1 MPLLSFWH
9 DLCLF
14 RNMKNINLHKHK
26 IFRKTKDVLF
36 FDITMPKSNA
46 SDLVI
51 HDSAAVSPPDDS
63 LGNKQFYIHYHQV
76 DNNRVVHGS
85 RTFELINFDW
95 DRPYQIVKLDR
106 NSGALKI
113 PKKTYHR
120 SVSCDDGS
128 IVINQS
134 ERDDLFQAKKEFKP
148 VSIAKNKKLAYILKT
163 VKPIIIKI

>member
-9 DLCLF
+9 DLCLLLD
-14 RNMKNINLHKHK
+14 MKNIDLHKHK

-51 HDSAAVSPPDDS
+51 HDSSAVSPPDDN

-106 NSGALKI
+106 NSGALRI

-148 VSIAKNKKLAYILKT
+148 VSIAKNKKLAHILKA

>member
-9 DLCLF
+9 DLCLLKD
-14 RNMKNINLHKHK
+14 MKNINLHKHK

-51 HDSAAVSPPDDS
+51 HDSSAVSPPDDS

>member
-14 RNMKNINLHKHK
+14 INMKNINLHKHK

-113 PKKTYHR
+113 PKNTYHR

>member
-9 DLCLF
+9 DLCLIID
-14 RNMKNINLHKHK
+14 MKNINLHKHK
-26 IFRKTKDVLF
+26 IFRKTKNVLF
-36 FDITMPKSNA
+36 FDITMPESNA

-51 HDSAAVSPPDDS
+51 HDSSAVSPPDDS
-63 LGNKQFYIHYHQV
+63 LGNKQFYVHYHQV

-120 SVSCDDGS
+120 SVSCDSGS

-148 VSIAKNKKLAYILKT
+148 VSIIKNDKLANILKT
-163 VKPIIIKI
+163 VKPLIVKI

>member
-1 MPLLSFWH
+1 MPLSPLWH
-9 DLCLF
+9 DLCSQI
-14 RNMKNINLHKHK
+14 NMKNLDLHKHK
-26 IFRKTKDVLF
+26 IFRQTKDVLF

>member
-1 MPLLSFWH
+1 MPLSPLWH
-9 DLCLF
+9 DLCSQI
-14 RNMKNINLHKHK
+14 NMKNLDLHKHK
-26 IFRKTKDVLF
+26 IFRQTKDVLF

-51 HDSAAVSPPDDS
+51 HDSVAVSPPDDS

-85 RTFELINFDW
+85 RTFELINFEW
-95 DRPYQIVKLDR
+95 DKPYQIIKLNRD
-106 NSGALKI
+106 SGALRI

-120 SVSCDDGS
+120 SVSCDNGS

-148 VSIAKNKKLAYILKT
+148 VSIVKNKKLAHILKT
-163 VKPIIIKI
+163 VKPLVIKI

>member
-1 MPLLSFWH
+1 MPLSSFWH
-9 DLCLF
+9 DLCCLI
-14 RNMKNINLHKHK
+14 NVKNINLHKHK

-51 HDSAAVSPPDDS
+51 HDSSAVSPPDDS
-63 LGNKQFYIHYHQV
+63 LGNKQFYVHYHQV

-85 RTFELINFDW
+85 RTFELINFEW
-95 DRPYQIVKLDR
+95 DKPYQIIKLDR
-106 NSGALKI
+106 DSGALRI
-113 PKKTYHR
+113 PKRTYHR
-120 SVSCDDGS
+120 SVSCDSGS

-148 VSIAKNKKLAYILKT
+148 VSIVKNEKLANILRA
-163 VKPIIIKI
+163 VKPLIVKI

>member
-9 DLCLF
+9 DLCLLID
-14 RNMKNINLHKHK
+14 MKNINLHKHK
-26 IFRKTKDVLF
+26 VFRKTKDVLF
-36 FDITMPKSNA
+36 FDITMPGSNA

-51 HDSAAVSPPDDS
+51 HDSSAVSPPDDS

-134 ERDDLFQAKKEFKP
+134 ERDDLFQSKKEFKP
-148 VSIAKNKKLAYILKT
+148 VSIAKNKKLADILKT

>member
-1 MPLLSFWH
+1 MPLSSFWH
-9 DLCLF
+9 DLCCYI
-14 RNMKNINLHKHK
+14 NVKNINLHRHK

-63 LGNKQFYIHYHQV
+63 LGNKQFYVHYHQV

-85 RTFELINFDW
+85 RTFELINFEW
-95 DRPYQIVKLDR
+95 DKPYQIVKLDR
-106 NSGALKI
+106 DSGALRI

-120 SVSCDDGS
+120 SVSCDSGS
-128 IVINQS
+128 IVINQA

-148 VSIAKNKKLAYILKT
+148 VSIVKNEKLANILRA
-163 VKPIIIKI
+163 VKPLIVKI

>member
-9 DLCLF
+9 DLCLLID
-14 RNMKNINLHKHK
+14 MKNINLHKHK
-26 IFRKTKDVLF
+26 VFRKTKDVLF
-36 FDITMPKSNA
+36 FDITMPGSNA

-51 HDSAAVSPPDDS
+51 HDSSAVSPPDDS

-95 DRPYQIVKLDR
+95 DRPYQIIKLDR

-148 VSIAKNKKLAYILKT
+148 VSITKNKKLAYILKT
-163 VKPIIIKI
+163 VKPVIIKI

>member
-1 MPLLSFWH
+1 MPLLPLWH
-9 DLCLF
+9 DLF
-14 RNMKNINLHKHK
+14 SQINMKNLDLHKHK
-26 IFRKTKDVLF
+26 IFRQTKDVLF

-85 RTFELINFDW
+85 RTFELINFEW
-95 DRPYQIVKLDR
+95 DKPYQIIKLNRD
-106 NSGALKI
+106 SGALRI

-120 SVSCDDGS
+120 SVSCDNGS

-148 VSIAKNKKLAYILKT
+148 VSIVKNKKLAHILKT
-163 VKPIIIKI
+163 VKPLVIKI